1 MVTVPLFRFET
12 RPTQE
17 VGQRDEPSVRRT
29 DHVKLRIFF
38 TPLTLE
44 GSMRETLAE
53 WRPAIDEAIAEIV
66 PREIDAAY
74 LESFFGE
81 PTYEYDPEG
90 IQRALADPLW
100 ELLDR
105 GGKRWRAVLFLVFV
119 EGFGEDPAEYL
130 PYACIPE
137 ILHNGTIIV
146 DDVEDE
152 AAKRRGEPAL
162 HHIYGQDVALNA
174 GNAMYFLPLK
184 ILTEDPGDVPAE
196 QRLAAYEMLLYELN
210 RTHLGQG
217 MDIRWHNEG
226 DVRVTPGQYLEMCAC
241 KTGCLAR
248 IVARLA
254 AIITGQPA
262 EVEEAVATYAELTAV
277 AFQIGDDILDVENSL
292 GRAGEFGKEFG
303 NDVREG
309 KQTLLVIH
317 ALAESG
323 PETAARLSALLEA
336 DDNTDE
342 EVLEAL
348 SIIEDAGS
356 IEYARERALTLAAQ
370 ARDELETVGFDE
382 ETDRKLREFTE
393 FVIERDA

>member
-1 MVTVPLFRFET
+1 
-12 RPTQE
+12 
-17 VGQRDEPSVRRT
+17 
-29 DHVKLRIFF
+29 
-38 TPLTLE
+38 
-44 GSMRETLAE
+44 MRETLLE
-53 WRPAIDEAIAEIV
+53 WRPAVDEAIADLV
-66 PREIDAAY
+66 PREIDAEY

-81 PTYEYDPEG
+81 PTYAYDPDG
-90 IQRALADPLW
+90 IQRALSDPLW
-100 ELLDR
+100 DLLDR

-119 EGFGEDPAEYL
+119 EGFGDDPAEYL

-162 HHIYGQDVALNA
+162 HHLHGQDVALNA

-184 ILTEDPGDVPAE
+184 ILTENPADLAPDR
-196 QRLAAYEMLLYELN
+196 RLAAYEMLMYELN

-217 MDIRWHNEG
+217 MDICWHNERE
-226 DVRVTPGQYLEMCAC
+226 VRVTPAEYLEMCAC
-241 KTGCLAR
+241 KTGCLGR

-254 AIITGQPA
+254 AIITDQPDH
-262 EVEEAVATYAELTAV
+262 VEEAVANYAELTAV

-309 KQTLLVIH
+309 KKTLLVIH
-317 ALAESG
+317 AIEESPPG
-323 PETAARLSALLEA
+323 RALRLEEILESDA
-336 DDNTDE
+336 NTDE

-356 IEYARERALTLAAQ
+356 IEYARDRALELAAQ
-370 ARDELETVGFDE
+370 AREEIDGLGFDDE
-382 ETDRKLREFTE
+382 IAHQLEEFTR
-393 FVIERDA
+393 FVIERDV

>member
-1 MVTVPLFRFET
+1 
-12 RPTQE
+12 
-17 VGQRDEPSVRRT
+17 
-29 DHVKLRIFF
+29 
-38 TPLTLE
+38 
-44 GSMRETLAE
+44 MRETLAE
-53 WRPAIDEAIAEIV
+53 WRPAIDEAIEDLV
-66 PREIDAAY
+66 PREIDDEY

-81 PTYEYDPEG
+81 ATYKYDTAG
-90 IQRALADPLW
+90 LQRALADPFW

-119 EGFGEDPAEYL
+119 EEFGEDPEEYL

-146 DDVEDE
+146 DDVEDG
-152 AAKRRGEPAL
+152 ATKRRGQPAL
-162 HHIYGQDVALNA
+162 HHIYGQDIALNA
-174 GNAMYFLPLK
+174 GNALYFLPLK
-184 ILTEDPGDVPAE
+184 VLTENPAGLPADR
-196 QRLAAYEMLLYELN
+196 RLAAHEMLTCELN

-226 DVRVTPGQYLEMCAC
+226 DAEISTDEYLEMCAC

-254 AIITGQPA
+254 AIITDQSA
-262 EVEEAVATYAELTAV
+262 AVEDALANYAELTAV

-309 KQTLLVIH
+309 KKTLLVIH
-317 ALAESG
+317 ALEES
-323 PETAARLSALLEA
+323 PSADAARLTEILEA
-336 DDNTDE
+336 DENTDE

-348 SIIEDAGS
+348 SILEDAGS
-356 IEYARERALTLAAQ
+356 IEYARERALDLAAR
-370 ARDELETVGFDE
+370 ARTELDAVDLGDET
-382 ETDRKLREFTE
+382 TRKLEEFTT
-393 FVIERDA
+393 FVIERDE